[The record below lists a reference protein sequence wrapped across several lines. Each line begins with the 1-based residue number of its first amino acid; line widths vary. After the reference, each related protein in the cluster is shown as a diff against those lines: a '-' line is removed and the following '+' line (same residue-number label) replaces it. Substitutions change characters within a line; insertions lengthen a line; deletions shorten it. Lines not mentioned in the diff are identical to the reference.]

1 MEETAN
7 AATVMIIVLLLLVF
21 AVFIINIK
29 YQPVKKTNEA
39 FGDAQAAEIG
49 TGD

>member
-7 AATVMIIVLLLLVF
+7 AATFMIIILLLLVF

-29 YQPVKKTNEA
+29 YQPVKKTNDA
-39 FGDAQAAEIG
+39 FGDARAAEIT
-49 TGD
+49 TGE